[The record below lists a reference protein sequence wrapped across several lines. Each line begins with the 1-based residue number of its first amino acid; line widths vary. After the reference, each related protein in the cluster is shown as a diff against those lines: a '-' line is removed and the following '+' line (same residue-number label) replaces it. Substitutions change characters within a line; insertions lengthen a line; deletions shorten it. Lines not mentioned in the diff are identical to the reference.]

1 MRLEP
6 RRLILGEGTLHMTQ
20 LAQPNPSTASPGAAN
35 DLLRQFLAFKLANEL
50 FAIEILR
57 VQEIRGITPI
67 TPIPNAPAYIRG
79 VMNLRGTIV
88 PVIDLRMR
96 FGLGEAEYN
105 RFTVIIVVR
114 LGARIIGLVVDAVSD
129 VLDVATTDIEAA
141 PDLGARVDTSFL
153 SGMVH
158 RGDEIILLLD
168 LEQLAG
174 LQSDTASL
182 EQSRRVSG

>member
-1 MRLEP
+1 
-6 RRLILGEGTLHMTQ
+6 MTQ
-20 LAQPNPSTASPGAAN
+20 LATSQNSPASHNATVAVM
-35 DLLRQFLAFKLANEL
+35 DQFLAFKLADEL

-67 TPIPNAPAYIRG
+67 TPIPNAPQYIRG

-114 LGARIIGLVVDAVSD
+114 LGSRIIGLVVDAVSD
-129 VLDVATTDIEAA
+129 VMDVAPGDIEAP
-141 PDLGARVDTSFL
+141 PDFGTRIDTSYL
-153 SGMVH
+153 NGMVQ
-158 RGDEIILLLD
+158 RGDQIILLLNLD
-168 LEQLAG
+168 QLVG
-174 LQSDTASL
+174 LQADVASI
-182 EQSRRVSG
+182 

>member
-1 MRLEP
+1 
-6 RRLILGEGTLHMTQ
+6 MTQ
-20 LAQPNPSTASPGAAN
+20 LAVAQDAETSSSNTA
-35 DLLRQFLAFKLANEL
+35 LVRQFLAFRLADEL

-67 TPIPNAPAYIRG
+67 TPIPNAPRYIRG

-105 RFTVIIVVR
+105 KFTVIIVVR

-129 VLDVATTDIEAA
+129 VLDVSPNDIENT
-141 PDLGARVDTSFL
+141 PELGARVDTSFL
-153 SGMVH
+153 NGMLQ
-158 RGDEIILLLD
+158 RGDEIILLLN
-168 LEQLAG
+168 LEQLVG
-174 LQSDTASL
+174 LQVDLAAI
-182 EQSRRVSG
+182 

>member
-1 MRLEP
+1 
-6 RRLILGEGTLHMTQ
+6 
-20 LAQPNPSTASPGAAN
+20 
-35 DLLRQFLAFKLANEL
+35 
-50 FAIEILR
+50 
-57 VQEIRGITPI
+57 
-67 TPIPNAPAYIRG
+67 
-79 VMNLRGTIV
+79 MNLRGTIV

>member
-1 MRLEP
+1 
-6 RRLILGEGTLHMTQ
+6 MTQ
-20 LAQPNPSTASPGAAN
+20 LAVAQDAEASSSNTA
-35 DLLRQFLAFKLANEL
+35 LVRQFLAFRLADEL

-67 TPIPNAPAYIRG
+67 TPIPNAPRYIRG

-105 RFTVIIVVR
+105 KFTVIIVVR

-129 VLDVATTDIEAA
+129 VLDVSPNDIENT
-141 PDLGARVDTSFL
+141 PELGARVDTSFL
-153 SGMVH
+153 NGMLQ
-158 RGDEIILLLD
+158 RGDEIILLLN
-168 LEQLAG
+168 LEQLVG
-174 LQSDTASL
+174 LQVDLAAI
-182 EQSRRVSG
+182 